1 MMRSD
6 VGRNFISTINA
17 KVRRSYTE
25 SMLKIQAMTEEV
37 REEEKKLPTK
47 EEIFERVTGEFMRR
61 ETRTAFCCGLRTTNT
76 ARPQGNSARFAETFS
91 LEQSWPRLERGEREE
106 IESERGLIR
115 NGGFNDERFQ
125 GWIPTKIV
133 LGLSDW
139 LAC

>member
-1 MMRSD
+1 M
-6 VGRNFISTINA
+6 ISTINA
-17 KVRRSYTE
+17 NVLRSIAE
-25 SMLKIQAMTEEV
+25 FKLRIQAFTEEV

-47 EEIFERVTGEFMRR
+47 EEMQEIFERVTGEFMRR

-76 ARPQGNSARFAETFS
+76 ARPQGSSARLAETFS

-106 IESERGLIR
+106 IGSERGLIR